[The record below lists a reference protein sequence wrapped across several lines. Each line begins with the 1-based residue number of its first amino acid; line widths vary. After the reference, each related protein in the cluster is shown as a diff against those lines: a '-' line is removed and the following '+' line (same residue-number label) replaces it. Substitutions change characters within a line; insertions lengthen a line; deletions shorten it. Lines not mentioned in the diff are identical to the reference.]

1 MEVIYKIFK
10 EDTLMKRFLV
20 IITVL
25 GLAACGGDGPPIG
38 SSSSASTTSEGVD
51 SNNTIGDAQSIQAGS
66 EISGSVGP
74 NDVFDYYEF
83 SAQQGAIVRINLV
96 GESGNDIDLYL
107 YLEGQQVD
115 SSQSNGNI
123 ETIIYT
129 MLVSGTLQIGV
140 KHYSGIVSDYS
151 LTVDVD

>member
-20 IITVL
+20 IIAVL

-38 SSSSASTTSEGVD
+38 SSSSTSTSEGVD
-51 SNNTIGDAQSIQAGS
+51 SNNSIGDAQSIQAGS

-83 SAQQGAIVRINLV
+83 SAQEGAIVRINLV
-96 GESGNDIDLYL
+96 GEPDNDIDLYL
-107 YLEGQQVD
+107 YQEGQQVD
-115 SSQSNGNI
+115 SSQSSGNI
-123 ETIIYT
+123 ETIVYAVS
-129 MLVSGTLQIGV
+129 VSGTLQVGV
-140 KHYSGIVSDYS
+140 KYYSGIVSDYS